1 MTLIAVLAAAFLAAA
16 QASEQQPDA
25 AAPAPVE
32 SVYIEELER
41 AVALA
46 ETGDC
51 AGALDI
57 LLPALQSPDYASRL
71 PDSAARAHETVVD
84 CAIKERRWLDALA
97 SIEAHLALA
106 GESERMLWFQLHVA
120 NLADRPLAGLAAT
133 ERFVKREPRML
144 SEVELQVI
152 FSLLGKLKD
161 TPEGD
166 KRLAFL
172 DLLWDAGYKPA
183 DPAASLDGL
192 RMAYARLLTAEHM
205 TARAARLIREIDSSL
220 AVTTFLIDRS
230 FDPVRIFKGLPDEK
244 DLPALVAAEVEKS
257 LRATREH
264 PALLAVSLNYIQA
277 LRLSGAFEDA
287 EKAAA
292 ETAAAMGETAEESA
306 YEDYDEYAA
315 WILNEW
321 AYSLYDLGRNDEARA
336 ALARAADKDEHGA
349 SNVSQRINLSSM
361 LHAQERHAEALTEIA
376 KLDASTMNPYG
387 VMWAK
392 AVTVCARAFQNRLGE
407 ASDDL
412 AYLKE
417 HKADNMSALQRTL
430 FCVNDLDAAAA
441 LYIERLEDP
450 DQRGAALNAL
460 QAALSPPYTPPVTA
474 ELHKRFETVRARPD
488 VREAAEKVGRI
499 LSLPFYPTYWGDI

>member
-1 MTLIAVLAAAFLAAA
+1 MTLIAALAAGVLAAA
-16 QASEQQPDA
+16 QASEPQPDA
-25 AAPAPVE
+25 PPPASVE
-32 SVYIEELER
+32 SAYVEEFEH

-46 ETGDC
+46 KTGDC

-84 CAIKERRWLDALA
+84 CAIKEHRWLDALA

-106 GESERMLWFQLHVA
+106 GESEKMLWVQLHIA
-120 NLADRPLAGLAAT
+120 ALAERPLAGLKAT
-133 ERFVKREPRML
+133 AWFAERAPILL

-152 FSLLGKLKD
+152 FTLLGKLKD

-192 RMAYARLLTAEHM
+192 RMTYARLLIAEHM
-205 TARAARLIREIDSSL
+205 TARAAKLIREVESPL
-220 AVTTFLIDRS
+220 AVTTFLIDRG
-230 FDPVRIFKGLPDEK
+230 FDPVRVFKGLPDEK
-244 DLPALVAAEVEKS
+244 DLPGLVAAEVEAS
-257 LRATREH
+257 HHATKEH

-321 AYSLYDLGRNDEARA
+321 AYTLYDLGRNEAARG
-336 ALARAADKDEHGA
+336 ALAMAAAKNEGGGP
-349 SNVSQRINLSSM
+349 NVSQLINLASM
-361 LHAQERHAEALTEIA
+361 LQAEGKHVEALTEIG
-376 KLDASTMNPYG
+376 KLDLSIPSPYG

-392 AVTVCARAFQNRLGE
+392 AVTVCARAFQNRLSE
-407 ASDDL
+407 AADDL

-417 HKADNMSALQRTL
+417 HKADNVSALQRTL

-488 VREAAEKVGRI
+488 VREAADKVGRI